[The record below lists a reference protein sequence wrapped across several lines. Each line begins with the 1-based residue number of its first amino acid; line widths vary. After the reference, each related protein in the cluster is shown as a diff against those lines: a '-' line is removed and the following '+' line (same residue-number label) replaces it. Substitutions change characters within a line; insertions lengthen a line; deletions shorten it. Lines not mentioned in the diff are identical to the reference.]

1 MGSALI
7 KSEPTNWKEKLA
19 GLDAVDWTRRN
30 ARIWEGRALVAG
42 RVSKATNN
50 VQLTASFLKSALQVP
65 LSKEDTFLEGS
76 LKGSN

>member
-1 MGSALI
+1 
-7 KSEPTNWKEKLA
+7 
-19 GLDAVDWTRRN
+19 
-30 ARIWEGRALVAG
+30 
-42 RVSKATNN
+42 